1 MVPKSFPNMKSL
13 KGGITLIEIVVV
25 IFIIA
30 LFSTILIVNFPEIQ
44 RRMALS
50 RSTYKLAQDLRR
62 TMDLALS
69 GVPLKDNGGTGTE
82 IMVKG
87 YGIYVNLGDST
98 KQYVIYADVAG
109 APDPDNN
116 YIRTSDQMYGGDG
129 HTFCSEIDQVGDI
142 NSGYSDC
149 IVETIHLTEESLSI
163 YIKRINNIDYPLNGF
178 TSINFSPPNPVINIT
193 NHSNNTEIGIVLG
206 IIGVTTERTVSINT
220 SGAINVQ

>member
-62 TMDLALS
+62 TMDLSLS
-69 GVPLKDNGGTGTE
+69 GVPLKDINGSA
-82 IMVKG
+82 IAVKG
-87 YGIYVNLGDST
+87 YGIYINMSNNT
-98 KQYVIYADVAG
+98 QYVIYADVDSSHTYNRIGEDLFCTSQGYAEVQG
-109 APDPDNN
+109 DVSTRDTTDCVIETINLTKENPSLYINRIDN
-116 YIRTSDQMYGGDG
+116 
-129 HTFCSEIDQVGDI
+129 I
-142 NSGYSDC
+142 NS
-149 IVETIHLTEESLSI
+149 
-163 YIKRINNIDYPLNGF
+163 NN

>member
-62 TMDLALS
+62 TMDLSLS
-69 GVPLKDNGGTGTE
+69 GVPLKDINGSA
-82 IMVKG
+82 IAVKG
-87 YGIYVNLGDST
+87 YGVYINMSNNT
-98 KQYVIYADVAG
+98 QYLIYADVDSSHAYNG
-109 APDPDNN
+109 EDFFC
-116 YIRTSDQMYGGDG
+116 TSQEYAEVQGNVSTRD
-129 HTFCSEIDQVGDI
+129 TT
-142 NSGYSDC
+142 DC
-149 IVETIHLTEESLSI
+149 VIETINLTEESLSI

-193 NHSNNTEIGIVLG
+193 NRSNNTEIGIVLG